1 MKSRSWGAKGQTAV
15 IFTLVL
21 VTLLGATALGTDV
34 AVMYANWSELQKAV
48 DAAALAGANFL
59 PNDPASAQSTA
70 TQYAEMNGLSQSEI
84 TATQVSPNDQQITV
98 SASRVVPYFFGRV
111 LGLTTQLISV
121 SATAAIPYSPS
132 TIGGAYE
139 GTNSGGGTTTS
150 SYTGQYGTSTGQYGL
165 VPIGLDYNTTY
176 TNGESMTLH
185 DTQVGAGNWGTV
197 ELGSPGGS
205 TLRSNLANGY
215 SGPISVGDW
224 INTEPGQAIG
234 PVDQGLTDR
243 LNAAQQTDPSGTF
256 SSHSSN
262 DPRVLFLPL
271 VNWESPNG
279 RAAVQ
284 VMGFVAVWLDGVS
297 GGDLQVHFIT
307 QVAPDSLP
315 NANAPYSN
323 VRGAPILIK

>member
-1 MKSRSWGAKGQTAV
+1 MKSRSRGAKGQTAV

-21 VTLLGATALGTDV
+21 VALLGATALGTDV

-48 DAAALAGANFL
+48 DAGALAGANFL

-70 TQYAEMNGLSQSEI
+70 NQYAQMNGLSSSEI
-84 TATQVSPNDQQITV
+84 TAIQVSSDDQEITV
-98 SASRVVPYFFGRV
+98 SASRNVPYFFGRV
-111 LGLTTQLISV
+111 LGLSSQMISV
-121 SATAAIPYSPS
+121 TATAAIPYSPS
-132 TIGGAYE
+132 TIGGAYN
-139 GTNSGGGTTTS
+139 GTNSGGGGTTS
-150 SYTGQYGTSTGQYGL
+150 SYTGSYGTSVGQYGL
-165 VPIGLDYNTTY
+165 VPIGLDSNTTY
-176 TNGESMTLH
+176 SNGQSMTLH
-185 DTQVGAGNWGTV
+185 NTQVGAGNWGTV

-205 TLRSNLANGY
+205 VLRSNFANGY

-224 INTEPGQAIG
+224 INTEPGKKIG
-234 PVDQGLTDR
+234 PVDQGLADR
-243 LNAAQQTDPSGTF
+243 LSAAQQIDPNGTF

-262 DPRVLFLPL
+262 DPRILFLPM

-279 RAAVQ
+279 RRAVQ
-284 VMGFVAVWLDGVS
+284 VTGFAAVWLDGVS

-315 NANAPYSN
+315 DANAPYSN